1 MKKYLN
7 KQDGKMPFYTEKIT
21 ITLPEEKKMGLTRPK
36 IDQMEVRKKPKL
48 HDNDFI
54 IGMIKSAIR
63 LGACYM
69 LFTGHVEMAAVTF
82 AIAEFAGIGNRL
94 I

>member
-1 MKKYLN
+1 
-7 KQDGKMPFYTEKIT
+7 
-21 ITLPEEKKMGLTRPK
+21 MGLTRPK
-36 IDQMEVRKKPKL
+36 IEQMEKKPKL

-94 I
+94 L

>member
-1 MKKYLN
+1 
-7 KQDGKMPFYTEKIT
+7 
-21 ITLPEEKKMGLTRPK
+21 
-36 IDQMEVRKKPKL
+36 MEKKPKL
-48 HDNDFI
+48 QDNDFI

-69 LFTGHVEMAAVTF
+69 LFTGHIEMAAVTF

-94 I
+94 L